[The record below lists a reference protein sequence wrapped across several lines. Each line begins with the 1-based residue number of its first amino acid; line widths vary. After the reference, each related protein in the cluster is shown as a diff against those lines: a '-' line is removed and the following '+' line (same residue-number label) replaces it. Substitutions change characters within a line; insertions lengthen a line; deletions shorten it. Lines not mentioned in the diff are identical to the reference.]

1 MITGELKQ
9 RVDALWDEFW
19 SGGISNP
26 LTVIEQITYLMFFR
40 LVELRDD
47 REARRAA
54 RTGEQRTSIFI
65 RVAGDE
71 GDQLRWSRI
80 REMGDPSR
88 MHELVRDRVFPFM
101 QKVGEDHESP
111 GISMRDA
118 QFMIQKPALLAK
130 AMELIDELPL
140 TDRDVKGDLYEYM
153 LGKLNTA
160 GINGQFRT
168 PRHVIEAMATMA
180 DPRPGEVV
188 CDPAVGTAGFLV
200 GAIDH
205 LFKSNTSSDGVVED
219 EAGGLPTYS
228 GDLLGP
234 EIVRNLGEYFW
245 GFDFDAT
252 MLRIAGMNL
261 LLHHIDGPR
270 IQYQDTLGHTFAD
283 RHPKEASEAFDV
295 ILANPPFAGS
305 LDYDTVDASILR
317 TVKTKKTELL
327 FLALMLRMLKLGGR
341 ACVVVPEGVLFG
353 SSKAHQAIRRTLID
367 DHQLDAVIG
376 LPSGVFKPYAG
387 VKTAV
392 LHFTKGGETKDV
404 FFYDVGG
411 DGFSLDDRREPR
423 PNENDLP
430 DLLDQWQAW
439 RDERFDEFDDRTARH
454 FRIPVEEI
462 RDRKYDL
469 SVNRYR
475 EEIREEIVHED
486 PADILGRLDAIAAEI
501 VEESQKLKDMIR

>member
-1 MITGELKQ
+1 MITGGLKQ

-47 REARRAA
+47 REAKKAI
-54 RTGEQRTSIFI
+54 RTGEDRESIFRRI
-65 RVAGDE
+65 AGPD
-71 GDQLRWSRI
+71 GDALRWARVLA
-80 REMGDPSR
+80 MGSPGA
-88 MHELVRDRVFPFM
+88 MHERVRDRVFPFL
-101 QKVGEDHESP
+101 QRVGEDHDSP

-130 AMELIDELPL
+130 AMELIDTLPL

-168 PRHVIEAMATMA
+168 PRHIIEAMAA
-180 DPRPGEVV
+180 IANPRPGEVV

-200 GAIDH
+200 GAITH
-205 LFKSNTSSDGVVED
+205 LMKSNTSPEGILAD
-219 EAGGLPTYS
+219 EEGGSETYS
-228 GDLLGP
+228 GDLLDP
-234 EIVRNLGEYFW
+234 AITRDLGAYFW
-245 GFDFDAT
+245 GFDFDST

-270 IQYQDTLGHTFAD
+270 IRYQDTLGQAFAE
-283 RHPKEASEAFDV
+283 RHPKQASEAFDV

-317 TVKTKKTELL
+317 TVRTKKTELL

-353 SSKAHQAIRRTLID
+353 SSNAHQTMRSTLLD
-367 DHQLDAVIG
+367 QNQLDAVIG
-376 LPSGVFKPYAG
+376 LPPGVFKPYAG

-392 LHFTKGGETKDV
+392 LHFTKGGETRDV

-423 PNENDLP
+423 PDHNDLP
-430 DLLDQWQAW
+430 DLLQRWTAW
-439 RDERFDEFDDRTARH
+439 RDQQFKLFDDRSARH
-454 FRIPVEEI
+454 FRVSADEI
-462 RDRKYDL
+462 RGRKYDL

-475 EEIREEIVHED
+475 EERREEIVHDE
-486 PADILGRLDAIAAEI
+486 PTEILARLDAIAREI
-501 VEESQKLKDMIR
+501 AEESAKLKDMIR

>member
-1 MITGELKQ
+1 
-9 RVDALWDEFW
+9 
-19 SGGISNP
+19 
-26 LTVIEQITYLMFFR
+26 
-40 LVELRDD
+40 
-47 REARRAA
+47 
-54 RTGEQRTSIFI
+54 
-65 RVAGDE
+65 
-71 GDQLRWSRI
+71 
-80 REMGDPSR
+80 
-88 MHELVRDRVFPFM
+88 
-101 QKVGEDHESP
+101 
-111 GISMRDA
+111 MRDA

-130 AMELIDELPL
+130 AMELIDALPL

-168 PRHVIEAMATMA
+168 PRHIIEAMTAIA
-180 DPRPGEVV
+180 SPRPGEVV

-200 GAIDH
+200 GAIDY
-205 LFKSNTSSDGVVED
+205 LMKSNTSPEGILAD
-219 EAGGLPTYS
+219 EKAGSETYS
-228 GDLLGP
+228 GDLLDP
-234 EIVRNLGEYFW
+234 AITRDLGAYFW
-245 GFDFDAT
+245 GFDFDST

-270 IQYQDTLGHTFAD
+270 IRYQDTLGHTFAD
-283 RHPKEASEAFDV
+283 RHPDQASEAFDV

-353 SSKAHQAIRRTLID
+353 SSNAHQAIRRTLID
-367 DHQLDAVIG
+367 DHQLDAVVG

-392 LHFTKGGETKDV
+392 LHFTKGGQTTDV
-404 FFYDVGG
+404 FFYDVDG
-411 DGFSLDDRREPR
+411 DGFSLDDRREAR

-430 DLLDQWQAW
+430 DLLDKWEAW
-439 RDERFDEFDDRTARH
+439 RDERFHDFDDRTARH
-454 FRIPVEEI
+454 FRIPVAEI

-475 EEIREEIVHED
+475 EEVREEIVHDD
-486 PADILGRLDAIAAEI
+486 PAVILGRLDAIAAEI
-501 VEESQKLKDMIR
+501 VAESQKLKDMIR